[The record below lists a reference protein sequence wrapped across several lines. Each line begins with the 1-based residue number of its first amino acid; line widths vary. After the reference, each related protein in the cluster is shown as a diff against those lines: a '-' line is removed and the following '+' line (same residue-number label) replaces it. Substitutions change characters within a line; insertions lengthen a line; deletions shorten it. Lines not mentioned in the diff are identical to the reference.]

1 MFSLDSCKLPLP
13 SLPNTKPSSDCK
25 KNNRLDWSHPTRPTI
40 KLQNFP
46 FLPTLLGF
54 VGSGL
59 ETNKV
64 YFHTLD
70 TYMSWTGVKLILLEL
85 CWNWASWYLY
95 LWENGTELSFNWSLL
110 IPSISL
116 WTKLPPPLSLL
127 QPESSYPAWLCALAW
142 MNPWWIH
149 VGTNWIGVGTNQAL
163 RCINSSQRSIAH
175 ALQKA
180 WH

>member
-25 KNNRLDWSHPTRPTI
+25 KNNRLDWSHPTQPTI

-70 TYMSWTGVKLILLEL
+70 TYMSWCEIDSFGAVLKLSFLVSLSVRKLHRAVFQLEL
-85 CWNWASWYLY
+85 VD
-95 LWENGTELSFNWSLL
+95 
-110 IPSISL
+110 SI
-116 WTKLPPPLSLL
+116 
-127 QPESSYPAWLCALAW
+127 
-142 MNPWWIH
+142 H
-149 VGTNWIGVGTNQAL
+149 
-163 RCINSSQRSIAH
+163 
-175 ALQKA
+175 
-180 WH
+180 

>member
-1 MFSLDSCKLPLP
+1 MQSPTSFNKPCSPTPPTIPIVQTQTELSYPATFLATWICDQQSIVVQWLRMFSLDSCKLPLP
-13 SLPNTKPSSDCK
+13 SLPNTKPSSEWK

-70 TYMSWTGVKLILLEL
+70 TYMSWCEIDSFGAVLKLSFLVSLSVRKLHRAVFQLEL
-85 CWNWASWYLY
+85 VD
-95 LWENGTELSFNWSLL
+95 
-110 IPSISL
+110 SI
-116 WTKLPPPLSLL
+116 
-127 QPESSYPAWLCALAW
+127 
-142 MNPWWIH
+142 H
-149 VGTNWIGVGTNQAL
+149 
-163 RCINSSQRSIAH
+163 
-175 ALQKA
+175 
-180 WH
+180 